1 MNTIQ
6 FNLKYIPHPFGLRNM
21 GATCYFNALIQGLIT
36 CTSLTEV
43 CLKNRNK
50 DNFINNS
57 VMAIYISMIDLFYN
71 EDGIIDN
78 IDRNKLVNK
87 SPELWYGMIKELI
100 TRSYCKRSKFP
111 TLLYIRP
118 STKKTSKGMKI

>member
-87 SPELWYGMIKELI
+87 SPELWYGMINFLKCADRQSQFGYGQED
-100 TRSYCKRSKFP
+100 SYEAFVMLMQCW
-111 TLLYIRP
+111 
-118 STKKTSKGMKI
+118 